1 MPVEGLLG
9 PASLKENPACSSGQE
24 GGLGFQ
30 EQLQASFP
38 TRTHDKHQSQQTGA
52 GLEKATEVYED
63 PEGSENDH
71 FSKGM
76 LLASQAHGW
85 RAARGG
91 GKGEVVFSLTQP
103 GAVNFSL
110 EQNEQRVFSAVLQ

>member
-1 MPVEGLLG
+1 MQ
-9 PASLKENPACSSGQE
+9 ENPACSSGQE
-24 GGLGFQ
+24 EGLGFQ
-30 EQLQASFP
+30 EQLQASFH
-38 TRTHDKHQSQQTGA
+38 TRTRDKHQSQQTGA
-52 GLEKATEVYED
+52 GLEKAIEVSED

-76 LLASQAHGW
+76 LLASQARGW
-85 RAARGG
+85 RAVRGG
-91 GKGEVVFSLTQP
+91 GKGEVVFSLIQP

>member
-1 MPVEGLLG
+1 M
-9 PASLKENPACSSGQE
+9 
-24 GGLGFQ
+24 
-30 EQLQASFP
+30 
-38 TRTHDKHQSQQTGA
+38 
-52 GLEKATEVYED
+52 EKAIEVSED

-76 LLASQAHGW
+76 LLASQARGW
-85 RAARGG
+85 RAVRGG
-91 GKGEVVFSLTQP
+91 GKGEVVFSLIQP